1 MVINKILALCPA
13 CTDMQNRNGE
23 DIMYNVLHIISGV
36 KKHLTR
42 GLQTDYMLRLSQMII
57 HVIMIY
63 L

>member
-42 GLQTDYMLRLSQMII
+42 GLQTDYMLRLSQMMFIA
-57 HVIMIY
+57 
-63 L
+63 